1 MDTDAWFVEVKES
14 GDYEV
19 IFFDAVRAQD
29 GTTAAAVVVAAA
41 LEADVIVIEQA
52 TPRGAR
58 VGLDIKS
65 TTVFFRAFF

>member
-29 GTTAAAVVVAAA
+29 GRTAAAVVVAAA
-41 LEADVIVIEQA
+41 QEADLIVIEQA
-52 TPRGAR
+52 TPRGE
-58 VGLDIKS
+58 S
-65 TTVFFRAFF
+65 TTVFFFFELFYKLT